1 MRRLGRALV
10 PAIVLVLI
18 ARPGAGAAEA
28 QRRPS
33 LELGSL
39 ALHGDGEDVVQ
50 WGNGAF
56 DLSNP
61 DRSAALNLEYRWGE
75 KVLMVGPQLGFVANA
90 EQGFYGYF
98 GLYVDLSYGAI
109 YLTPELAA
117 GYYHQGDGKDLGGAF
132 AFRESV
138 DLAYRFD
145 RAVRLGLRVAHISNA
160 GIYRANPG
168 QEGVYLTLALPL
180 ALMVE

>member
-1 MRRLGRALV
+1 MRRWGLALA
-10 PAIVLVLI
+10 PAIVLVVI
-18 ARPGAGAAEA
+18 VRPVAGAAEV
-28 QRRPS
+28 QRRS
-33 LELGSL
+33 ILELGSL
-39 ALHGDGEDVVQ
+39 AIHGDGEDVLQ

-75 KVLMVGPQLGFVANA
+75 KALMVGPQLGFVANA

-117 GYYHQGDGKDLGGAF
+117 GYYRQGGGKDLGGAF

-145 RAVRLGLRVAHISNA
+145 RDIRLGLRVDHISNA

-168 QEGVYLTLALPL
+168 QEGAYLTLTLPL